1 MLGKYFKNR
10 YEKLSVKKKQKIA
23 AVPKNALIE
32 LTNACNH
39 ACVFCFNPEMKRK
52 TKGLDFKIF
61 EDFIKN
67 SIKEGLEEVG
77 LYSTGEPF
85 MTKNLEK
92 YVKKAKELGAKR
104 VYITSNGALASIDKV
119 IKCIDAGLDSIKFS
133 INAGSRETYKII
145 HGYDDFDKVI
155 KNLSDI
161 YNYKLKNNINFKIF
175 GSFVIT
181 NITLEEKDMF
191 IKNYGNFFEDIFFQ
205 KARNQGGRTLDKR
218 NTITSNI
225 KSKEI
230 KDSSKKLKP
239 CGMLWD
245 RLHLTA
251 EGYLTACCEDYEN
264 DLVYKKF
271 NNKEK
276 VFDQFNNAKIQNL
289 RKMHLNS
296 KLDGTICKGCLLN
309 KKFDYKKIS
318 KIEVKNNKI
327 NLRKANSLKERIEK
341 AKSFK
346 KIINE
351 RAS

>member
-1 MLGKYFKNR
+1 MLGDYFKNR
-10 YEKLSVKKKQKIA
+10 YKKLSVKKKEKIA

-52 TKGLDFKIF
+52 TKGLDFKTF
-61 EDFIKN
+61 EDFIRN

-85 MTKNLEK
+85 MTKNLDK
-92 YVKKAKELGAKR
+92 YIKRAKELGVRR
-104 VYITSNGALASIDKV
+104 VYITTNGALASIDKV
-119 IKCIDAGLDSIKFS
+119 IKCIDSGLDSIKFS

-145 HGYDDFDKVI
+145 HGHDDFEKVI

-161 YNYKLKNNINFKIF
+161 YNHKLKNNIDLKIL

-181 NITLEEKDMF
+181 NITLREKDKF
-191 IKNYGNFFEDIFFQ
+191 IKKYGYFFEDIFFQ

-218 NTITSNI
+218 NKIVSNV
-225 KSKEI
+225 KYEET
-230 KDSSKKLKP
+230 KDTSKKLKP

-264 DLVYKKF
+264 DLVYKKY

-276 VFDQFNNAKIQNL
+276 TFDQFNSAKMQNL
-289 RKMHLNS
+289 RKMHLESN
-296 KLDGTICKGCLLN
+296 LDGTICKGCLLN

-318 KIEVKNNKI
+318 KVKVENIKFNKRKEDS
-327 NLRKANSLKERIEK
+327 LRERIEK
-341 AKSFK
+341 AKSF
-346 KIINE
+346 
-351 RAS
+351 